1 MEYDDPKT
9 ADPISGV
16 EHLADLERI
25 MSLFEEI
32 WPKILFFDPDVK
44 PHYNLMQNVYAQG
57 MINTLEVVRE
67 RLELT
72 TDATIH

>member
-32 WPKILFFDPDVK
+32 WPKILFLIPMLN
-44 PHYNLMQNVYAQG
+44 P
-57 MINTLEVVRE
+57 I
-67 RLELT
+67 
-72 TDATIH
+72 TISCKMSMPKA